1 MPHTAAIAACEDQ
14 SVLGRAFYLMG
25 YVDGWSPMNT
35 DGWPA
40 PFDTDL
46 EARQGLAF
54 ELVDAIARLSKVDWQ
69 AKGLQDLGR
78 PDGFHERQVDRWTAF
93 LERIKG
99 RELPGFDV
107 AAAWLRAHR
116 PLDFIP
122 GIMHGD
128 YQFANVMYH
137 HGAPARMA
145 AIVDWEMGTVG
156 DPKLDLAW
164 VVNNW
169 PEDPSAVGGG
179 ISYVDMK
186 GMPRALGGPRP
197 VRPGV
202 GAAGRRHRLLL
213 RAGQV
218 EARRGAR
225 AGLPARRRQPDAADL
240 RAGGARPDARG
251 GRAGRDHGL
260 RLVSES
266 SAELVSERRGS
277 LSILRLNRPDARNA
291 LSSGLLVDL
300 GAAVLEAEADPGI
313 RAVVLTGTGDRAFC
327 AGMDLSSLASGE
339 ALPGSG
345 DEEGIAGFFKLI
357 RGEVVVP
364 VVGAANGSAVAGGLE
379 LLLGCDVVVAA
390 RGATFGLPEVKRGLF
405 AAGGGTWIGTRI
417 PLALALELALT
428 GDLIDADAG
437 RARSG

>member
-1 MPHTAAIAACEDQ
+1 MIDVDRLASWMDDRGLGVGRPLEHRFVSGGTQNEIYEITRGDVHGALRIPPPEAPETRDAGIMREWRIIAALDGTDVPHTAAIAACEDQ

-186 GMPRALGGPRP
+186 GMPRRSAVLDRYAQVSGRQVDDIDYYCVLAKWKLGVVLEQGFQRAGDNPTLQTFGP
-197 VRPGV
+197 VV
-202 GAAGRRHRLLL
+202 LDLMQGAA
-213 RAGQV
+213 
-218 EARRGAR
+218 
-225 AGLPARRRQPDAADL
+225 
-240 RAGGARPDARG
+240 
-251 GRAGRDHGL
+251 
-260 RLVSES
+260 
-266 SAELVSERRGS
+266 
-277 LSILRLNRPDARNA
+277 
-291 LSSGLLVDL
+291 
-300 GAAVLEAEADPGI
+300 
-313 RAVVLTGTGDRAFC
+313 
-327 AGMDLSSLASGE
+327 
-339 ALPGSG
+339 
-345 DEEGIAGFFKLI
+345 
-357 RGEVVVP
+357 
-364 VVGAANGSAVAGGLE
+364 
-379 LLLGCDVVVAA
+379 
-390 RGATFGLPEVKRGLF
+390 
-405 AAGGGTWIGTRI
+405 
-417 PLALALELALT
+417 ELAET
-428 GDLIDADAG
+428 TDYD
-437 RARSG
+437 S